1 MIDCTSEVILVY
13 FVVSA
18 ILLSAIFL
26 NIEMSNY
33 NFQIF
38 LLLGC
43 TDWIFSPCTLNSA
56 ETWYMLSLK
65 KPHPFSEKSSFK
77 KNKPK
82 PQPKKQQKTPPPKTT
97 TTKTPA
103 NPGYAFARKT

>member
-13 FVVSA
+13 FIVSA

-26 NIEMSNY
+26 NIETSNC

-43 TDWIFSPCTLNSA
+43 TGWIFSPCILNGADTL
-56 ETWYMLSLK
+56 YIISLK
-65 KPHPFSEKSSFK
+65 KPQPFSEKSSF
-77 KNKPK
+77 
-82 PQPKKQQKTPPPKTT
+82 
-97 TTKTPA
+97 
-103 NPGYAFARKT
+103 